1 MGEMLK
7 EKEIRRLGR
16 GRPIAAGF
24 HDHMG
29 KKDQSRRYN
38 KIGC

>member
-16 GRPIAAGF
+16 GCPIAGGL

-29 KKDQSRRYN
+29 IKDQSRRYN